1 VLHRGSRRDRS
12 RRFRP
17 SPRSRGSRGSASP
30 GGRATSPASQ
40 ASAVAVVDV
49 AWVPID
55 ANNGLRPR
63 PTIALL
69 PQPCRADVVSASLTR
84 AGRPRKPRIALTV
97 ALAAPAR
104 PSRGND
110 VPVVILLRSRID
122 SEMCGH
128 RAPHK
133 AHGSLLARPRKR
145 LCFGHLRR
153 KDRFPSGLE
162 SYLLAFAHF
171 APLRRAIHH
180 GGQSDD
186 TNECQGQPSRYTQ
199 AFGGK
204 VGGRS

>member
-1 VLHRGSRRDRS
+1 GARAEAAVGAL
-12 RRFRP
+12 
-17 SPRSRGSRGSASP
+17 P
-30 GGRATSPASQ
+30 GGSQ
-40 ASAVAVVDV
+40 AWAVAVFDA

-63 PTIALL
+63 PPIALL
-69 PQPCRADVVSASLTR
+69 PQPCRRRGKRFVNASRARANRASLLALAR
-84 AGRPRKPRIALTV
+84 AGAGAPPRG
-97 ALAAPAR
+97 
-104 PSRGND
+104 GND

-122 SEMCGH
+122 SEMCCQ
-128 RAPHK
+128 RARRK
-133 AHGSLLARPRKR
+133 ARGSLPRDREKR

-186 TNECQGQPSRYTQ
+186 TNDCQGQPSRYAQ
-199 AFGGK
+199 AF
-204 VGGRS
+204 

>member
-1 VLHRGSRRDRS
+1 RGSRRDRS

-17 SPRSRGSRGSASP
+17 SPRSQDSRGSASP
-30 GGRATSPASQ
+30 EGRATSPASR

-55 ANNGLRPR
+55 AKNGLRPR

-69 PQPCRADVVSASLTR
+69 LQPCRRRGKRLVNASR
-84 AGRPRKPRIALTV
+84 EP
-97 ALAAPAR
+97 APHWPSR
-104 PSRGND
+104 SRGND

-122 SEMCGH
+122 SVMCRQ
-128 RAPHK
+128 RALDTAP
-133 AHGSLLARPRKR
+133 GSLLARPRKR
-145 LCFGHLRR
+145 LCFGHFRR

-186 TNECQGQPSRYTQ
+186 TNECQGQPSRYAQ
-199 AFGGK
+199 AF
-204 VGGRS
+204 